1 MFSPRHLE
9 SHASSPSLFE
19 ISQTG
24 SLCHFVA
31 MQSDRR
37 VVNIA
42 LIGFMGTGKTSVGR
56 LVAEQLHFDY
66 LDTDELIQSRTGR
79 PIVEIF
85 STDGEAAFRKMEQ
98 ELVGELAAR
107 TKTVIATGG
116 GLPMNP
122 QNLVSLKTHAL
133 VVCLWASP
141 EKIWE
146 RVKNQTHRPLL
157 HDADPQKKIR
167 ELLAAREPFYR
178 QADVL
183 LNTELRS
190 VREVTQQVAH
200 QFRLEASRRR

>member
-1 MFSPRHLE
+1 
-9 SHASSPSLFE
+9 
-19 ISQTG
+19 
-24 SLCHFVA
+24 
-31 MQSDRR
+31 
-37 VVNIA
+37 
-42 LIGFMGTGKTSVGR
+42 MGTGKTSVGR

-66 LDTDELIQSRTGR
+66 LDTDDIIQSRTGR
-79 PIVEIF
+79 TITDIF

-98 ELVGELAAR
+98 ELVAELAAR

-116 GLPMNP
+116 GLPTNP
-122 QNLVSLKTHAL
+122 KNLASLKTHAL

-190 VREVTQQVAH
+190 VREVTQQVVH
-200 QFRLEASRRR
+200 QFRLEASGQR

>member
-1 MFSPRHLE
+1 
-9 SHASSPSLFE
+9 
-19 ISQTG
+19 
-24 SLCHFVA
+24 
-31 MQSDRR
+31 MQGDRLI
-37 VVNIA
+37 VNLA

-190 VREVTQQVAH
+190 IREVAQQVVH
-200 QFRLEASRRR
+200 QFRLEACGRP

>member
-1 MFSPRHLE
+1 
-9 SHASSPSLFE
+9 
-19 ISQTG
+19 
-24 SLCHFVA
+24 

-37 VVNIA
+37 IVNIA

-66 LDTDELIQSRTGR
+66 LDTDEMAQSRTGR
-79 PIVEIF
+79 TITDIF
-85 STDGEAAFRKMEQ
+85 ARDGEPAFRKLEEQ
-98 ELVGELAAR
+98 IVAELTAYKR
-107 TKTVIATGG
+107 TVISTGG
-116 GLPMNP
+116 GLPMNL
-122 QNLVSLKTHAL
+122 QNLVSLRTHAL

-157 HDADPQKKIR
+157 HDANPQKKIR
-167 ELLAAREPFYR
+167 ELLATREPFYR

-190 VREVTQQVAH
+190 VREVAQQVVH
-200 QFRLEASRRR
+200 QFRLEASSRR